1 MAKLDIKRVKE
12 YMDELGYERDEA
24 ISLVKAEM
32 EEEADAKKDFNNQT
46 NAENKKEDNKGLTK
60 EDVLQILAEDKQ
72 KNDSIEADKKEE
84 MSDVLKR
91 LI

>member
-46 NAENKKEDNKGLTK
+46 NVDDKKEDNKGLTK

>member
-24 ISLVKAEM
+24 IKLVQAEM
-32 EEEADAKKDFNNQT
+32 EEETKAKKDFDDKT
-46 NAENKKEDNKGLTK
+46 KKEDNTEDKGLTK
-60 EDVLQILAEDKQ
+60 EDILQIMAEEKAKENTITETQ
-72 KNDSIEADKKEE
+72 KEE
-84 MSDVLKR
+84 TVDILNR

>member
-24 ISLVKAEM
+24 IKLVQAEM
-32 EEEADAKKDFNNQT
+32 EEETKAKKDFDDKT
-46 NAENKKEDNKGLTK
+46 KKEDNTEDKGLTK
-60 EDVLQILAEDKQ
+60 EDILQIMAEEKAKENTITETQ
-72 KNDSIEADKKEE
+72 KEE
-84 MSDVLKR
+84 TVDILKR